1 MSENAKQMQCVNMTG
16 IDLQDLSIEPLCFV
30 QAAGLMVLNGI
41 SKHVLNASRSPLWQ
55 GPALLVFRPALFA
68 VHLSKV
74 TFDLGSVSWCCPILI
89 RREVYA

>member
-55 GPALLVFRPALFA
+55 GPALLVFGPALFA
-68 VHLSKV
+68 VHRPK
-74 TFDLGSVSWCCPILI
+74 
-89 RREVYA
+89 